1 MNSPNH
7 VRQTAG
13 SPTVSLYLPSFLIA
27 AGVVI
32 ALGAI
37 ACSRMA
43 YVESD

>member
-1 MNSPNH
+1 MNSPDH

-13 SPTVSLYLPSFLIA
+13 ASLYLPGFLIA

-37 ACSRMA
+37 AYSRMA